1 MIPSSPQARSCHAMP
16 STAGSPARRAALAGV
31 LEILTADQIAEVR
44 TKLAGHTILPIVELR
59 LVLGLGKIEPTTL
72 VFST

>member
-1 MIPSSPQARSCHAMP
+1 MP